1 MNEKYTLLWSK
12 QQDFFKTSQT
22 YDVTYRIAA
31 LRKLKS
37 ALDKWEN
44 EILEALKEDLGKAPF
59 EGYETELGI
68 CHAEIKHLLKH
79 VKKWSV
85 PERKATPI
93 VHFPSSSYILK
104 DPKGVVLIMS
114 PWNYP
119 LQLTICPLA
128 AALAAGCTAVIKPS
142 RYSKETSKVLSKMIE
157 ETFEEKYVSVVEGG
171 HDVNEAL
178 LSLKWDHIFFTGSP
192 RVGRVVMEAAA
203 KSVTPVTLEL
213 GGKSPVIIDKSA
225 NLKLAATRLA
235 WGKFLNAGQT
245 CVAPDY
251 VLIEK
256 GLEDE
261 FTSYFKEAI
270 ERMYSKKPLESPDL
284 PKIIN
289 EHHYE
294 RLKSLLKC
302 GKAVIGADYDDN
314 SRRISPTLLRDVPLD
329 SEVMKEEIFGP
340 ILPLISVSSV
350 DEAISFIRDRESP
363 LALYIFSS
371 DKKAIKKI
379 HRLCRFGG
387 GCINDAVVHLSN
399 PNIPFGGVGNSG
411 LGSYHAKAGFDT
423 FTHEKSILKKGLFP
437 DIPIRYA
444 PYGDKLKLIRKLLH

>member
-1 MNEKYTLLWSK
+1 MNDNYEEIWSK
-12 QQDFFKTSQT
+12 QQEFFKTSQT
-22 YDVTYRIAA
+22 YDVNYRINA
-31 LRKLKS
+31 LKALKR
-37 ALDKWEN
+37 ALDKWETD
-44 EILEALKEDLGKAPF
+44 ILKALEEDLGKAPF

-68 CHAEIKHLLKH
+68 CYAEIRHLLKH
-79 VKKWSV
+79 VRKWSKR
-85 PERKATPI
+85 ERKATPI

-119 LQLTICPLA
+119 LQLTICPFA

-142 RYSKETSKVLSKMIE
+142 RYSKATSKVLEVMIK
-157 ETFEEKYVSVVEGG
+157 ETFKEEYAAVVEGG
-171 HDVNEAL
+171 HEVNQAL
-178 LSLKWDHIFFTGSP
+178 LSLRWDHIFFTGSP
-192 RVGRVVMEAAA
+192 RVGRVVMEAA
-203 KSVTPVTLEL
+203 SRNVTPVTLEL

-225 NLKLAATRLA
+225 DLKITATRLA

-256 GLEDE
+256 GLEE
-261 FTSYFKEAI
+261 KFINYFKAAI
-270 ERMYSKKPLESPDL
+270 RRMYSDTPLKSPDL

-294 RLKSLLKC
+294 RLKGLLGC
-302 GKAVIGADYDDN
+302 GKAVIGAEYDDA
-314 SRRISPTLLRDVPLD
+314 SRRIAPTLLVDVPLD
-329 SEVMKEEIFGP
+329 SEVMQDEIFGP
-340 ILPLISVSSV
+340 ILPLITVSSV
-350 DEAISFIRDRESP
+350 DEAVEFIRDREAP
-363 LALYIFSS
+363 LALYIFSN
-371 DKKAIKKI
+371 DKNVIKKV

-387 GCINDAVVHLSN
+387 GCINDAIVHLSN

-411 LGSYHAKAGFDT
+411 VGSYHAKAGFDT

>member
-1 MNEKYTLLWSK
+1 MNDNYEEIWSK
-12 QQDFFKTSQT
+12 QQEFFKTSQT
-22 YDVTYRIAA
+22 YDVNYRINA
-31 LRKLKS
+31 LKKLKR
-37 ALDKWEN
+37 ALDKWETD
-44 EILEALKEDLGKAPF
+44 ILKALEEDLGKAPF

-68 CHAEIKHLLKH
+68 CHAEINHLLKH
-79 VKKWSV
+79 VRKWSKR
-85 PERKATPI
+85 ERKATPI

-119 LQLTICPLA
+119 LQLSICPFA

-142 RYSKETSKVLSKMIE
+142 RYSKATSKVLSMMIK
-157 ETFEEKYVSVVEGG
+157 ETFKEEYAAVVEGG
-171 HDVNEAL
+171 HEVNQAL
-178 LSLKWDHIFFTGSP
+178 LSLRWDHIFFTGSP
-192 RVGRVVMEAAA
+192 RVGRVVMEAA
-203 KSVTPVTLEL
+203 SRNVTPVTLEL

-225 NLKLAATRLA
+225 DLKITATRLA

-256 GLEDE
+256 GLEE
-261 FTSYFKEAI
+261 KFINYFKEAI
-270 ERMYSKKPLESPDL
+270 CRMYSETPLKSPDL

-294 RLKSLLKC
+294 RLKGLLGC
-302 GKAVIGADYDDN
+302 GKAVIGAEYDDT
-314 SRRISPTLLRDVPLD
+314 SRRIAPTLLIDVPLD
-329 SEVMKEEIFGP
+329 SEVMQEEIFGP
-340 ILPLISVSSV
+340 ILPLITVSSV
-350 DEAISFIRDRESP
+350 DEAVEFIREREAP
-363 LALYIFSS
+363 LALYIFSN
-371 DKKAIKKI
+371 DKNVIKKV

-411 LGSYHAKAGFDT
+411 VGSYHAKAGFDT
-423 FTHEKSILKKGLFP
+423 FTHEKSILKKGIFP

>member
-1 MNEKYTLLWSK
+1 MNDNYEEIWSK
-12 QQDFFKTSQT
+12 QQEFFKTSQT
-22 YDVTYRIAA
+22 YDVNYRINA
-31 LRKLKS
+31 LKALKR
-37 ALDKWEN
+37 ALDKWETD
-44 EILEALKEDLGKAPF
+44 ILKALEEDLGKAPF

-68 CHAEIKHLLKH
+68 CHAEINHLLKH
-79 VKKWSV
+79 VRKWSKR
-85 PERKATPI
+85 ERKATPI

-119 LQLTICPLA
+119 LQLSICPFA

-142 RYSKETSKVLSKMIE
+142 RYSKATSKVLSMMIK
-157 ETFEEKYVSVVEGG
+157 ETFKEEYAAVVEGG
-171 HDVNEAL
+171 HEVNQAL
-178 LSLKWDHIFFTGSP
+178 LSLRWDHIFFTGSP
-192 RVGRVVMEAAA
+192 RVGRVVMEAA
-203 KSVTPVTLEL
+203 SRNVTPVTLEL

-225 NLKLAATRLA
+225 DLKIAATRLA

-256 GLEDE
+256 GLEE
-261 FTSYFKEAI
+261 KFINYFKAAI
-270 ERMYSKKPLESPDL
+270 RRMYSDNPLKSPDL

-294 RLKSLLKC
+294 RLKGLLGC
-302 GKAVIGADYDDN
+302 GKAVIGAEYDDI
-314 SRRISPTLLRDVPLD
+314 SRRIAPTLLVNVPLD
-329 SEVMKEEIFGP
+329 SEVMQEEIFGP
-340 ILPLISVSSV
+340 ILPLITVSSV
-350 DEAISFIRDRESP
+350 DEAVDFIREREAP
-363 LALYIFSS
+363 LALYIFSN
-371 DKKAIKKI
+371 DKNVIKKV

-411 LGSYHAKAGFDT
+411 VGSYHAKAGFDT